1 MWANQK
7 TMKIKSDKL
16 HELQLLK
23 ALSEG
28 NLNAYEKLFK
38 LYYPIL
44 YAYAHKFLEKED
56 AQEIAQDTL
65 IWLWE
70 NRSHLSID
78 RSLTSYLFSMIHNR
92 SLNLI
97 AKKEAMARV
106 ETTYY
111 SLYQTQIEDFSLW
124 QIRDLMENVDKA
136 IARLPEDFRNAF
148 VLSKFKGMSVQEIA
162 ELYSISPKTVYYRI
176 QQAMKILKVE
186 LKDYLPLIQFLFIGS
201 QVGYI
206 GDIG

>member
-1 MWANQK
+1 MDFYS
-7 TMKIKSDKL
+7 I
-16 HELQLLK
+16 
-23 ALSEG
+23 SE
-28 NLNAYEKLFK
+28 K
-38 LYYPIL
+38 
-44 YAYAHKFLEKED
+44 
-56 AQEIAQDTL
+56 
-65 IWLWE
+65 
-70 NRSHLSID
+70 R
-78 RSLTSYLFSMIHNR
+78 
-92 SLNLI
+92 
-97 AKKEAMARV
+97 
-106 ETTYY
+106 
-111 SLYQTQIEDFSLW
+111 QTQIEDFSLW